1 MTVHSKLP
9 TLYKKTSTGK
19 IQMWKIEVVD
29 NIVKTSWGQLNTTR
43 VQTTEEVVKSGKNTG
58 QVNETT
64 AEEQAL
70 KDAQSYW
77 ESQLKKGYVDSIEKA
92 ERGEVSEIVTGGIF
106 PMLAHKYSEHG
117 DKIVYPAYMQP
128 KLDGHRCLTKVCK
141 ENTEMW
147 SRTRKPIISA
157 PHIKEVFKNCFLEHY
172 LDGELYNHAYRSDF
186 DELSSMIRQQKKP
199 AENHTE
205 IQYHIYDIAIP
216 DKTFEQRLAI
226 LNALAAVNTSPY
238 IHFVETILVHNE
250 EEMMAAFEYF
260 VSLGYEGG
268 IVRNAAGLYV
278 NKKSYDLQKV
288 KEFDDA
294 EFECVGVE
302 NGIGKM
308 ADKATFVCQ
317 MKNRVSF
324 TCKMKG
330 ELDELKKFL
339 ADPSLVIGKMV
350 TVQYQGLTGKN
361 KVPRF
366 PVALRIREEE

>member
-1 MTVHSKLP
+1 MTEQSQFP
-9 TLYKKTSTGK
+9 TLYKKTSSGK
-19 IQMWKIEVVD
+19 IQMWKIFAVG
-29 NIVKTSWGQLNTTR
+29 NLIRTKWGQLGSDKIQVTNEIIT
-43 VQTTEEVVKSGKNTG
+43 SGKNIG

-64 AEEQAL
+64 IEEQAI

-77 ESQLKKGYVDSIEKA
+77 ERQLKKGYVDSIEKA
-92 ERGEVSEIVTGGIF
+92 ESGTVSDLITGGIF
-106 PMLAHKYSEHG
+106 PMLAHTYREHG
-117 DKIVYPAYMQP
+117 DKIVFPAYMQP
-128 KLDGHRCLTKVCK
+128 KFDGHRCLTKVCEEK
-141 ENTEMW
+141 TEMW

-157 PHIKEVFKNCFLEHY
+157 PHIKEVFKFAFLEHY
-172 LDGELYNHAYRSDF
+172 LDGELYNHAYRKDF

-199 AENHTE
+199 AENCTE

-226 LNALAAVNTSPY
+226 MNAMKAVIQSPY
-238 IHFVETILVHNE
+238 IVFAETILVNNE
-250 EEMMAAFEYF
+250 EEMMAAFRHF
-260 VSLGYEGG
+260 IDLGYEGG

-278 NKKSYDLQKV
+278 NKRSYDLQKV

-294 EFECVGVE
+294 EFECVGVDS
-302 NGIGKM
+302 GKGKM
-308 ADKATFVCQ
+308 SDKATFVC
-317 MKNRVSF
+317 KTNKGAEF

-330 ELDELKKFL
+330 DMEELKKFL
-339 ADPSLVIGKMV
+339 IDPFLVIGKMI